1 MEKLLSG
8 LIDFELQPAGATTL
22 MRQLYDGLRAAILD
36 GSLPPNF
43 RLPSSRDLA
52 RQLKISRN
60 TVSFVVDQLAMEG
73 YLDVARGRR
82 PSVAA
87 ASKTGLPASVSA
99 ARTACTP
106 MWVLVTPSNRP
117 NGWIPMPAIST
128 RVAISVRSRTPT

>member
-22 MRQLYDGLRAAILD
+22 MRQLYDRLRAAILD
-36 GSLPPNF
+36 GSLPPDF

-73 YLDVARGRR
+73 YLDIARGRR
-82 PSVAA
+82 PMVAA
-87 ASKTGLPASVSA
+87 ASNTGLVGGRGPIKKSSA
-99 ARTACTP
+99 TLRLSRWA
-106 MWVLVTPSNRP
+106 
-117 NGWIPMPAIST
+117 T
-128 RVAISVRSRTPT
+128 RLR